1 MSVSSPMSTLLY
13 IVKGVNGGR
22 IEDDIPPLT
31 GGSREFDRVY
41 NSFAKL
47 YKAVRVSNQAFFSGN
62 LNSAYHMMQDALE
75 LFRKIDDDKAIAIA
89 HNNIGNVLL
98 ANHVDDFKNGPNCT
112 MMDGSCRVASALE
125 HFNEAIQ
132 MGTTEFEAGHPD
144 DVMTELAQ
152 QLADRLFNRG
162 LLYLLSIG
170 DPCSPPN
177 CVELGIT
184 DLARSRDL
192 DKRVVEYWMLHRL
205 ALKQSDVYFDRILR
219 RIHGLTLLRNVHQD
233 IWQLWDVNDLVDEA
247 DRLLSAAW
255 CEENAPIFQNLT
267 RMGRKQQLEGAV
279 IGMMLASHR
288 DDEAARVG
296 FRMLAEDEFMVE
308 NAFVSATDAVLRFL
322 YKAEHDSRVK
332 RRTTAEAKKD
342 LKKMLKGC
350 KRALPDIKKSVV
362 LCFEIGDMLKD
373 DPILKKFNRHCQSL
387 YRTCEESDYVGVV
400 CAASDEPGG
409 RLTVEL
415 GRKKDEMEMQR
426 QVIDRASKSTG
437 GATVEPCF
445 PLALQMVSK
454 KTAPSEGNSYILFV
468 TDDTSSSLD
477 EESVNLLLRL
487 NEKRAT
493 KIHVI
498 VISLE
503 ELAQEEQTSYQELFC
518 MVSPR
523 SAFYS
528 ASYETISSVF
538 AQVNALIFAGGGGRQ
553 HKSIQSS
560 ITMQKF

>member
-1 MSVSSPMSTLLY
+1 M
-13 IVKGVNGGR
+13 KGVNGGR
-22 IEDDIPPLT
+22 IEGDIPPLT
-31 GGSREFDRVY
+31 GGSREVNRVY

-75 LFRKIDDDKAIAIA
+75 LFRKINDEKAIAIA

-98 ANHVDDFKNGPNCT
+98 ANHVNDFKNGPNCT
-112 MMDGSCRVASALE
+112 MVDGSCRVASALE
-125 HFNEAIQ
+125 HFSRSIE
-132 MGTTEFEAGHPD
+132 MGTTEFEAGHAD

-170 DPCSPPN
+170 DPCCPQN

-184 DLARSRDL
+184 DLVRARDL
-192 DKRVVEYWMLHRL
+192 DKRVIEYWMLHRL
-205 ALKQSDVYFDRILR
+205 ALKKSDIYFDRILR
-219 RIHGLTLLRNVHQD
+219 RIHGLTLVRNVHQD
-233 IWQLWDVNDLVDEA
+233 IWQIWDVNELVDEA

-255 CEENAPIFQNLT
+255 TEESAPVFVNLT

-279 IGMMLASHR
+279 IVMMLASHR
-288 DDEAARVG
+288 DDEAARIG

-308 NAFVSATDAVLRFL
+308 SSFVCATDAVLRFL
-322 YKAEHDSRVK
+322 YQAEHDSLVK
-332 RRTTAEAKKD
+332 RRTVAEAKKD
-342 LKKMLKGC
+342 LRKMLKGC
-350 KRALPDIKKSVV
+350 KRPLPDVKKSVV
-362 LCFEIGDMLKD
+362 LCFEIGEMLKD
-373 DPILKKFNRHCQSL
+373 NPILRKINRHCLSL
-387 YRTCEESDYVGVV
+387 YGFCEESDFIGLVG
-400 CAASDEPGG
+400 AASDEAGG
-409 RLTVEL
+409 RLTAEL
-415 GRKKDEMEMQR
+415 GRKKDEMATQR
-426 QVIDRASKSTG
+426 QIINRASKSTG
-437 GATVEPCF
+437 GATLEPCL
-445 PLALQMVSK
+445 PLAIQMMSK
-454 KTAPSEGNSYILFV
+454 SSAPAEGSSYILFV

-477 EESVNLLLRL
+477 EESVNTLLRL
-487 NEKRAT
+487 NEKRTT

-503 ELAQEEQTSYQELFC
+503 ELAAEEQSSYQELFC

-523 SAFYS
+523 SAFFN
-528 ASYETISSVF
+528 ATRETISAVF
-538 AQVNALIFAGGGGRQ
+538 AQVNALIFASGGGRQ